1 MSQEELH
8 ASRIQ
13 TEDICLRQVR
23 ILSVGFATFA
33 AFIAYLGENYFSFFE
48 CLLVALLSNA
58 LINRGFAGYK
68 EIISNGD
75 ILTCKILSKRMKIL
89 WRLEVQYEVL
99 LPDGRTVIARVPL
112 RVHYLLSKPD
122 VGAKRKI
129 FYVES
134 PKQSAFP
141 VVN

>member
-8 ASRIQ
+8 AARIQ

-33 AFIAYLGENYFSFFE
+33 AFIAYLGENYFSFFV
-48 CLLVALLSNA
+48 CLLIALLSKA
-58 LINRGFAGYK
+58 IINSNFAGYK

-75 ILTCKILSKRMKIL
+75 ILTCKILSKRMKISR
-89 WRLEVQYEVL
+89 RLEIQYEIQ
-99 LPDGRTVIARVPL
+99 LPDGRMVIARVPL
-112 RVHYLLSKPD
+112 RVHNLLGKPD
-122 VGAKRKI
+122 VGAMRKF
-129 FYVES
+129 FYVEN
-134 PKQSAFP
+134 PKQNAFP